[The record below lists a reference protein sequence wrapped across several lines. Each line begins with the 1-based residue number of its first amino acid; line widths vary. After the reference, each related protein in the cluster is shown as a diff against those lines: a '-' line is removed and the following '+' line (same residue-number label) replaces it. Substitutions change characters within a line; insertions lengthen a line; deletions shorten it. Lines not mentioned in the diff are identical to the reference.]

1 LKNPSHAL
9 RVSHTHGTKKRKLM
23 LELWKVVPDYP
34 NYKISSFGRV
44 EKHGK
49 ISDFAEFMADIVNEI
64 WQNSDAAENLTGY
77 NPKIEHKFR
86 QMYLSDGFDKNNI
99 LDIVPGE
106 L

>member
-1 LKNPSHAL
+1 
-9 RVSHTHGTKKRKLM
+9 
-23 LELWKVVPDYP
+23 
-34 NYKISSFGRV
+34 
-44 EKHGK
+44 
-49 ISDFAEFMADIVNEI
+49 MADIVNEI